1 MVRIKSREDIIF
13 DIFNTILMLILIF
26 LTLYPVWFCIVG
38 SFNEGLDYM
47 RGGVNFWPRKFTLS
61 NYRVVLMEP
70 RIKDAYKITILR
82 TIIGVITHV
91 LFTSLFA
98 YGFSRRNLIGKKI
111 YGTMGII
118 TMFFSGGLIPSYF
131 LYKWLRLLNSFWVY
145 VIPALFNFWNVIIF
159 QSFFREIP
167 ESINESARID
177 GANEYQ
183 IYFYLILPLSKPVLA
198 ALALF
203 TGVWHWNSYFDSMVF
218 TTSQELSTIQLL
230 LMKII
235 RSTEGAANVASRAGE
250 MLERQRD
257 ISSTTVQMATMVITS
272 APIMMLYPF
281 LQKYFVKGVMIGSI
295 KG

>member
-26 LTLYPVWFCIVG
+26 LPLYPVWFCIVG

-118 TMFFSGGLIPSYF
+118 TMFFSGGLIPSYL

-145 VIPALFNFWNVIIF
+145 IIPALFNFWNVIIF

>member
-118 TMFFSGGLIPSYF
+118 TMFFSGGLIPSYL

>member
-118 TMFFSGGLIPSYF
+118 TMFFSGGLIPSYL

-145 VIPALFNFWNVIIF
+145 IIPALFNFWNVIIF

>member
-118 TMFFSGGLIPSYF
+118 TMFFSGGLIPSYL

-145 VIPALFNFWNVIIF
+145 IIPALFNFWNVIIF
-159 QSFFREIP
+159 QSFLEK
-167 ESINESARID
+167 
-177 GANEYQ
+177 
-183 IYFYLILPLSKPVLA
+183 YLNP
-198 ALALF
+198 
-203 TGVWHWNSYFDSMVF
+203 
-218 TTSQELSTIQLL
+218 
-230 LMKII
+230 
-235 RSTEGAANVASRAGE
+235 
-250 MLERQRD
+250 
-257 ISSTTVQMATMVITS
+257 
-272 APIMMLYPF
+272 
-281 LQKYFVKGVMIGSI
+281 
-295 KG
+295 

>member
-118 TMFFSGGLIPSYF
+118 TMFFSGGLIPSYL

-145 VIPALFNFWNVIIF
+145 IILALFNFWNVIIF

>member
-145 VIPALFNFWNVIIF
+145 IIPALFNFWNVIIF

>member
-118 TMFFSGGLIPSYF
+118 TMFFSGGLIPSYL

-145 VIPALFNFWNVIIF
+145 IIPALFNFWNVIIF

-177 GANEYQ
+177 GRMN
-183 IYFYLILPLSKPVLA
+183 IRYFLSNFTLSKPVLA

-235 RSTEGAANVASRAGE
+235 RSTEGSQMWPAGPVRCWNGKGYQFYNSSNGNYGYNIRAYYDAVPVFTE
-250 MLERQRD
+250 
-257 ISSTTVQMATMVITS
+257 V
-272 APIMMLYPF
+272 F
-281 LQKYFVKGVMIGSI
+281 CKGCYDWFH
-295 KG
+295 